1 MNKKP
6 QPKRNNRS
14 TVRRERE
21 PLPWKFTLA
30 TLLSG
35 AVLVAGFLLAAKNHF
50 TSIDYCIKNSELK
63 KQLGELES
71 EKRRLMLAR
80 ETVLAP
86 GEIKKAARRLGL
98 VEMTAMNIE
107 AVEPQQAPATIAP
120 SNPLIRRTVDSKPVE
135 RPKTAVSESR
145 DRIVPPAQRTA
156 ANPAEIRARRVSKT
170 GN

>member
-6 QPKRNNRS
+6 QPKRNKRPA
-14 TVRRERE
+14 VRRERE
-21 PLPWKFTLA
+21 QLPWKFTLA

-63 KQLGELES
+63 KQLSELET

-107 AVEPQQAPATIAP
+107 AVEPQVPPTVAPN
-120 SNPLIRRTVDSKPVE
+120 NPLIRRTVDSKPVE
-135 RPKTAVSESR
+135 KPKTVVSESR
-145 DRIVPPAQRTA
+145 ERVVPPAQRAA
-156 ANPAEIRARRVSKT
+156 ANPVETRARRVSKT